1 MGTRDVGLIDSTL
14 EHVQNDFF
22 YPELEDKVTHLIFS
36 FNKNHSFNDGN
47 KRSSIALA
55 AYFLT
60 INDLESLVPKFILEM
75 ENIVVDVADNVI
87 DRDLLSELVSSL
99 MYELE
104 FSEEL
109 KLKIIHAKLNK
120 LGDQNITVNE

>member
-1 MGTRDVGLIDSTL
+1 M
-14 EHVQNDFF
+14 
-22 YPELEDKVTHLIFS
+22 
-36 FNKNHSFNDGN
+36 
-47 KRSSIALA
+47 
-55 AYFLT
+55 
-60 INDLESLVPKFILEM
+60 PKFILEM

>member
-55 AYFLT
+55 AYM
-60 INDLESLVPKFILEM
+60 I
-75 ENIVVDVADNVI
+75 
-87 DRDLLSELVSSL
+87 
-99 MYELE
+99 
-104 FSEEL
+104 
-109 KLKIIHAKLNK
+109 
-120 LGDQNITVNE
+120 